1 MSAARSAPASAAGI
15 APELHQQLTAK
26 LGVDLDAELALL
38 AMTHRSYAY
47 EHGRIPDNER
57 LEFLGDVVLSIVV
70 TEKLY
75 HEHTEL
81 PEGQLAKMRA
91 SIVNMNALA
100 GVARSIGLG
109 DMLLLG
115 KGEESSGGRDKA
127 SILGDATEA
136 LIGALYLQHGLEP
149 TRVVVL
155 RLFDALISGAPLLGA
170 GLDWKTSLQ
179 ELVATRGMGPLEYR
193 IEQSGPDHLKQFTA
207 QVVVD
212 GVPYG
217 EPSTGRTKKEAEQR
231 AAGNAY
237 TALSEP
243 DGSASEAAAAAG
255 TDTVAGTD
263 TAVDAGAATAAGD
276 GAAAGAGAA
285 GSERGAPGAT
295 PVPPADPGDSAGPA
309 GPAGPPRG

>member
-1 MSAARSAPASAAGI
+1 MSAARSAPTSSARI

-47 EHGRIPDNER
+47 EHGRLPDNER

-155 RLFDALISGAPLLGA
+155 RLFDSLISGAPLLGA
-170 GLDWKTSLQ
+170 GLDWTWS
-179 ELVATRGMGPLEYR
+179 RC
-193 IEQSGPDHLKQFTA
+193 
-207 QVVVD
+207 
-212 GVPYG
+212 
-217 EPSTGRTKKEAEQR
+217 GRT
-231 AAGNAY
+231 
-237 TALSEP
+237 
-243 DGSASEAAAAAG
+243 SAPSCASC
-255 TDTVAGTD
+255 TPI
-263 TAVDAGAATAAGD
+263 
-276 GAAAGAGAA
+276 
-285 GSERGAPGAT
+285 RGR
-295 PVPPADPGDSAGPA
+295 PPTR
-309 GPAGPPRG
+309 PPTTTSCHVCRTT